1 MTPTGIKNGPASPE
15 ATGYEVDKMSK
26 KHVETH
32 FYGHIGELLERVP
45 EKDRKSLKVV
55 VLDSYEKGAQNF
67 TDGFLEEF
75 EQTYGYDPL
84 PYLPVYQG
92 TVVGS
97 QNSSDAFL
105 WDMRRLVADKIAY
118 DYVGGLREVSNKHNL
133 TTWLENYGHWG
144 FPGEFLMY
152 GGQTDELG
160 GEFWSE
166 GTLGDVENRAAT
178 SAGHIYGKSKISA
191 ESFTSSSMA
200 FYRHPRIIKKRGD
213 RFFAVVLTALYMFI
227 SHNHM
232 RTNHLV

>member
-1 MTPTGIKNGPASPE
+1 M
-15 ATGYEVDKMSK
+15 
-26 KHVETH
+26 
-32 FYGHIGELLERVP
+32 
-45 EKDRKSLKVV
+45 V

-105 WDMRRLVADKIAY
+105 WDRRRLVADKIAY

-144 FPGEFLMY
+144 FPGEFLV
-152 GGQTDELG
+152 
-160 GEFWSE
+160 W
-166 GTLGDVENRAAT
+166 
-178 SAGHIYGKSKISA
+178 
-191 ESFTSSSMA
+191 
-200 FYRHPRIIKKRGD
+200 
-213 RFFAVVLTALYMFI
+213 
-227 SHNHM
+227 
-232 RTNHLV
+232 RTN